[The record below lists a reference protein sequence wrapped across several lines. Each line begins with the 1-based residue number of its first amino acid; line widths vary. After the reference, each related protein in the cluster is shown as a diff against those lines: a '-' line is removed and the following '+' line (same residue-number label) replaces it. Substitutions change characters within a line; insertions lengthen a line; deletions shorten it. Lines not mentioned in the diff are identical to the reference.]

1 VGECARYLLIGV
13 ISEPFMAWGVI
24 LGGGLMGAGDTRS
37 MMYVITGTFW
47 TVRIPLA
54 YVLGVAMGFG
64 PPGVWWAM
72 NASIAANAA
81 LLSARYFRKRWIS

>member
-1 VGECARYLLIGV
+1 
-13 ISEPFMAWGVI
+13 
-24 LGGGLMGAGDTRS
+24 
-37 MMYVITGTFW
+37 MYVITGTFW